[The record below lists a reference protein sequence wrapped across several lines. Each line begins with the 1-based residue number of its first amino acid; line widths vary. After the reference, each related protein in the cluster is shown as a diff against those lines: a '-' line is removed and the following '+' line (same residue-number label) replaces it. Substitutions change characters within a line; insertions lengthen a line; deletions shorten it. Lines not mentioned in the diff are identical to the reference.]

1 MQGWILKS
9 FSSCVSLSLL
19 EANSCIPGTG
29 FPGGN
34 TSVLSEAQLGC
45 LANRREAMDEVMEHM
60 EVDVQ
65 NYRFKFR
72 QKLHPNSIVA
82 S

>member
-1 MQGWILKS
+1 
-9 FSSCVSLSLL
+9 
-19 EANSCIPGTG
+19 
-29 FPGGN
+29 
-34 TSVLSEAQLGC
+34 
-45 LANRREAMDEVMEHM
+45 MDEVMEHM